1 MNRCQ
6 APLRKLTSGIAI
18 TFVMVWTAGLSAGA
32 EVGLGFA
39 EPSNSAR
46 FVVDRLRTY
55 GWVRPSWIGV
65 KLQQVTPEIAASK
78 GMVRPEGSI
87 VSWVLPS
94 GPAHKAGLE
103 IGDVILRFNP
113 SFLLSKDANI

>member
-1 MNRCQ
+1 
-6 APLRKLTSGIAI
+6 
-18 TFVMVWTAGLSAGA
+18 
-32 EVGLGFA
+32 
-39 EPSNSAR
+39 
-46 FVVDRLRTY
+46 
-55 GWVRPSWIGV
+55 
-65 KLQQVTPEIAASK
+65 
-78 GMVRPEGSI
+78 VRPEGSI